1 MRIAEINRATK
12 ETKINCRV
20 NLDGTGESRIRT
32 SLGFLDHMIDALS
45 KHSGIDI
52 DLTCDGDTGIDDH
65 HTVEDCALVL
75 GAAINQALGDRAGI
89 ARFGFAYAP
98 LDESL
103 ARAVLDFSGRPCPVI
118 SLSLKR
124 ERLGA
129 VACENITHFFTSLA
143 INARACLH
151 IDVIRGDNDHHK
163 SEAAFK
169 ALALALRIAVRI
181 NGTEIP
187 STKGVL

>member
-151 IDVIRGDNDHHK
+151 IDIIRGDNDHHK

-181 NGTEIP
+181 NGSEIP

>member
-181 NGTEIP
+181 NGSEIP

>member
-12 ETKINCRV
+12 ETKITCRV

-151 IDVIRGDNDHHK
+151 IDIIRGDNDHHK

>member
-12 ETKINCRV
+12 ETKITCRV

-75 GAAINQALGDRAGI
+75 GTAINQALGDRAGI

-181 NGTEIP
+181 NGSEIP

>member
-12 ETKINCRV
+12 ETKITCRV

-65 HTVEDCALVL
+65 HNVEDCSLVL

-151 IDVIRGDNDHHK
+151 IDIIRGDNDHHK

-181 NGTEIP
+181 NGSEIP

>member
-12 ETKINCRV
+12 ETKITCRV

-75 GAAINQALGDRAGI
+75 GTAINQALGDRAGI

-151 IDVIRGDNDHHK
+151 IDIIRGDNDHHK

-181 NGTEIP
+181 NGSEIP

>member
-12 ETKINCRV
+12 ETKITCRV

-181 NGTEIP
+181 NGSEIP

>member
-12 ETKINCRV
+12 ETKITCRV

-151 IDVIRGDNDHHK
+151 IDIIRGDNDHHK

-181 NGTEIP
+181 NGSEIP